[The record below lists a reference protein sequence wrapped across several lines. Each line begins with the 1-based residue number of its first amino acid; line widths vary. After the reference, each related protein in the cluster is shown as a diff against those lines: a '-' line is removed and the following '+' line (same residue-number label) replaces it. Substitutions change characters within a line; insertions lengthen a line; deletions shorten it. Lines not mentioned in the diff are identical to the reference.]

1 MSNQPERPW
10 TEEEKYTLLTE
21 ILKKAR
27 VPSSH
32 LVRMIRDFNITPSW
46 ADIPL
51 PPGRSLNSCQIA
63 FCNMLQHVQISVTH
77 SLGSIPPQPHEPS
90 VPATVPLE
98 SSSVLRKRPLIPS
111 DRTIRAPR
119 AIQPRPATS
128 TASYSS
134 ESGASALLSPSSE
147 SVTARGEP
155 PRKRGRPSKAES
167 ERRKA
172 AAEARGETHVQF
184 CFLWAGLT
192 CAYLAEAVQK
202 SVNAVTKS

>member
-111 DRTIRAPR
+111 DRTIRVPLAKV
-119 AIQPRPATS
+119 
-128 TASYSS
+128 
-134 ESGASALLSPSSE
+134 EL
-147 SVTARGEP
+147 
-155 PRKRGRPSKAES
+155 RPSCLQVQRASLPEES
-167 ERRKA
+167 LHGSVDGLVRRNRNGAKQLLRLV
-172 AAEARGETHVQF
+172 EKRIHPHG
-184 CFLWAGLT
+184 GLDPT
-192 CAYLAEAVQK
+192 
-202 SVNAVTKS
+202 S